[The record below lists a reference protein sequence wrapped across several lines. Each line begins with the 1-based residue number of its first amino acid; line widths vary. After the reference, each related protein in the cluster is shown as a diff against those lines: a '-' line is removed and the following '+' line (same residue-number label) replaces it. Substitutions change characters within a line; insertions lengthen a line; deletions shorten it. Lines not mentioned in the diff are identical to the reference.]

1 VVGRPFVVL
10 GQALGILSGAA
21 LTLLWLYVI
30 WFPAEDGLSI
40 TGVSILVAAL
50 MGILALVG
58 GIASFKGHTT
68 VVFVVFVAS
77 FLPIGAY
84 LLGVA
89 HWLRF
94 VGIFDCGLALA
105 GGLPAMGHRLER
117 GRI

>member
-1 VVGRPFVVL
+1 MGKPLVIA
-10 GQALGILSGAA
+10 GQALGVLSGGA
-21 LTLLWLYVI
+21 LTLLWVYVI

-40 TGVSILVAAL
+40 TGVSILVAAF
-50 MGILALVG
+50 MGILALVAA
-58 GIASFKGHTT
+58 IASFKQHTT
-68 VVFVVFVAS
+68 VVFVIFVAS

-105 GGLPAMGHRLER
+105 GGMLLIGHRLQQ
-117 GRI
+117 GQT

>member
-1 VVGRPFVVL
+1 MGRLLVIL
-10 GQALGILSGAA
+10 GQAVGVLSGGV

-30 WFPAEDGLSI
+30 WFPGENGLSI
-40 TGVSILVAAL
+40 TGVSVLVAAF
-50 MGILALVG
+50 MGVLALVAAV
-58 GIASFKGHTT
+58 ASYKGHTT
-68 VVFVVFVAS
+68 VIFLVFVAS

-105 GGLPAMGHRLER
+105 SGMLVIGHWLDKRPT
-117 GRI
+117 